1 MLKVLKNLKESAI
14 SVLVIVILLCVQAAT
29 DLALPTYTSKI
40 VNTGIQQGGIENS
53 APEYIAKSQM
63 DNLLKF
69 TTDDEKILNDYE
81 LISEDSKHYEKDV
94 KDYPEIANQEV
105 YKLKDINEE
114 EQDTLNQIIAKPLL
128 ALSAL
133 EAPEEVSKA
142 DMDLMLAF
150 VENDE
155 DILNSYT
162 LSEDGNT
169 YKIKDISSIEKGK
182 LNISLINGL
191 LVKQMVSNEESA
203 NQIKSSMLEN
213 MPNAQ
218 KAVME
223 NMSLAEI
230 ISAMPEEQKEGLLNT
245 IEAKLPSTIDTMIA
259 NLSDSMLE
267 QAAIQEVKLQYQYLG
282 ANTDNIQNS
291 YILLTGLQ
299 MLGIALIT
307 MISAVTIMLLSS
319 RVAAKLGKTL
329 REKVF
334 KKVLSFST
342 EEFNGFS
349 TASLITRTTNDI
361 QQIQMLLTI
370 LFRVIVYAPI
380 IAIGGF
386 IRVLFNS
393 DASMAWII
401 GLAVVCI
408 IIIVLTLMIVALP
421 KFKILQKLVDK
432 LNLVSREILTG
443 SQVIR
448 AFNTEEREEK
458 RFGKANLDLM
468 KTQVFVNR
476 AMTIMMPALMLV
488 MNCITVLIVWVGGH
502 NVNDG
507 LMQVGDVMAF
517 IQYTMQIVM
526 AFLMISMISIMLPRA
541 MVSAGRINEV
551 LETDP
556 KIKDKDKTKEFK
568 EDKKGYVEFKD
579 VSFHYPDADTEVI
592 SDITFTAKPGET
604 TALIGSTGSGKSTI
618 VNLIPRFYDVTGGE
632 LLVDGINIKDANQ
645 KELRKRIGFVPQK
658 GVLFSGTIESNIKY
672 GDENIPD
679 EKMIEAAQIAQ
690 AEEFI
695 NTKPD
700 KYDEPIAQGGGNVS
714 GGQKQRL
721 SIARAIAIDPEIF
734 VFDDSFSALDLKTDK
749 ILREELAKRTKDK
762 TVIIVA
768 QRISTIMNADQIIVL
783 DEGKIVGKGTHEEL
797 MKTCETY
804 QQIALSQLSKEELE
818 NGRE

>member
-14 SVLVIVILLCVQAAT
+14 SVLVIVILLCIQAAT

-169 YKIKDISSIEKGK
+169 YKIKDIGSVEKGK
-182 LNISLINGL
+182 LNTSLINGL
-191 LVKQMVSNEESA
+191 LVKQMVSNEETA
-203 NQIKSSMLEN
+203 NQIKGSMLEN

-218 KAVME
+218 KTVME